1 MVAWFEIPVT
11 KMERAKKFYESIFE
25 VAITVN
31 NFGEFIM
38 GLFPDKLS
46 LGQANGALVQH
57 EHYVPSLIEGALLY
71 FACENAAIVLDRVE
85 KAGGQVL
92 QPKTEIGGGH
102 GFMGLLKD
110 TEGNRIAVHSNT

>member
-1 MVAWFEIPVT
+1 MIAWFEIPVAN
-11 KMERAKKFYESIFE
+11 MERAQKFYESILD
-25 VAITVN
+25 VSITVN

-38 GLFPDKLS
+38 GLFPDKQS
-46 LGQANGALVQH
+46 IGQASGALVQH
-57 EHYVPSLIEGALLY
+57 EHYVPSSTAGVLVY
-71 FACENAAIVLDRVE
+71 FACEDAATILDKVE

-92 QPKTEIGGGH
+92 QPKTEIGEGH

>member
-1 MVAWFEIPVT
+1 MIAWFEIPV
-11 KMERAKKFYESIFE
+11 KNMERAKKFYESILE
-25 VAITVN
+25 VTITVN
-31 NFGEFIM
+31 NFGEFVM
-38 GLFPDKLS
+38 GLFPDKPV

-57 EHYVPSLIEGALLY
+57 EHYVPSLSEGALIY
-71 FACENAAIVLDRVE
+71 FACEDAAIVLGKVE

-92 QPKTEIGGGH
+92 QPKTEIGDEH